1 MSASGKTEPAV
12 ASARKLSPRTIAA
25 AALGGLVVLF
35 AVVNL
40 QTVTIHWIVT
50 TTDTPLIVVIVGCG
64 LIGFAAGW
72 LMARRAAR
80 HKAR

>member
-1 MSASGKTEPAV
+1 MPNSGHSKPVAASQRRA
-12 ASARKLSPRTIAA
+12 SPRTIAA
-25 AALGGLVVLF
+25 AVLGGLVVLF

-64 LIGFAAGW
+64 LIGFAVGW
-72 LMARRAAR
+72 LFARRSAHR
-80 HKAR
+80 KVS